1 MTRGALAVV
10 AAAATWMS
18 IMGGVPVSA
27 QTPAAPAR
35 PRLVAPIKGVAEI
48 GFLKP
53 VVKVVGDEVVTT
65 MKIKNLST
73 GAIAG
78 LKIDEFWYDTSGNM
92 LPGDSERVRQP
103 LQPGQVIEIELR
115 TPKNAKMKSNNYQFS
130 HANGTIKPKVLDK
143 L

>member
-1 MTRGALAVV
+1 MIRGAFAAV
-10 AAAATWMS
+10 ALAATWLT
-18 IMGGVPVSA
+18 IVGATPVLA
-27 QTPAAPAR
+27 QTTAAPAR

-78 LKIDEFWYDTSGNM
+78 LKIDEFWYDTAGNM

-103 LQPGQVIEIELR
+103 LQPGQVIDIELR